1 MEKICGDEANPWSV
15 SFSNFRRY
23 ERKASL
29 HYKLQRFRGCF
40 EELRKNSW
48 LVRDLRWRYRGDKLI
63 SIIRI
68 QLFIKRRLRKTRSV
82 RGFKARFRAVI
93 EGWRV
98 RRLMRS
104 AEIESILRGI
114 TDLRNLIS
122 EMSAEKETKHS
133 KAFLDQIKR
142 DLPVKIK
149 EFNTA
154 FDKAYEERKWE
165 LSSSEEKKAQMRR
178 TMKVKKQK

>member
-1 MEKICGDEANPWSV
+1 
-15 SFSNFRRY
+15 
-23 ERKASL
+23 
-29 HYKLQRFRGCF
+29 
-40 EELRKNSW
+40 
-48 LVRDLRWRYRGDKLI
+48 
-63 SIIRI
+63 
-68 QLFIKRRLRKTRSV
+68 
-82 RGFKARFRAVI
+82 
-93 EGWRV
+93 
-98 RRLMRS
+98 MRS